1 MLTNKAL
8 WTIERNLDR
17 SLTLG
22 ELADA
27 CGVSPFH
34 LAHAF
39 GEATGFSVMQY
50 VRGRR
55 LTEAAQSLASGDAPD
70 ILNLA
75 LDAGYGS
82 HEAFSRAF
90 RAQFGTT
97 PETVRKNQTVED
109 LAMIQPMK
117 VPEKTGFALAPP
129 RFVSSP
135 PMLVVGIAERHS
147 FGATEGIPGQW
158 QRFMR
163 HYADIPDKVQPIP
176 LGVSANM
183 DDDGNFEY
191 ITAVEVSNASHLP
204 KGFKQL
210 RIPARHYAVF
220 RHSGHVSTLG
230 QTYSAI
236 WNDWLPAHSHKA
248 AEAWSGISRHLT
260 RELVSAASKSGSRC
274 KTAAPS
280 GPSTPTARRDG
291 RYR

>member
-1 MLTNKAL
+1 MLANKAL

-17 SLTLG
+17 SLTLRQ
-22 ELADA
+22 LADA

-39 GEATGFSVMQY
+39 GGATGFSVMQY

-55 LTEAAQSLASGDAPD
+55 LTEAAQLLASGNAPD
-70 ILNLA
+70 IFNLA

-97 PETVRKNQTVED
+97 AETVRKIQTVEH
-109 LAMIQPMK
+109 LAMIKPIK
-117 VPEKTGFALAPP
+117 IPEKTGFSLEPP
-129 RFVSSP
+129 QFVSSP

-147 FGATEGIPGQW
+147 FGATQGIPGQW

-163 HYADIPDKVQPIP
+163 HYADIPDKAQPIP

-183 DDDGNFEY
+183 DDDGDFEY
-191 ITAVEVSNASHLP
+191 ITAVEVSKALDLP

-220 RHSGHVSTLG
+220 RHSGHVSTLAE
-230 QTYSAI
+230 TYSAI
-236 WNDWLPAHSHKA
+236 WNDWLPAHARNA
-248 AEAWSGISRHLT
+248 ADGPCLERHLKT
-260 RELVSAASKSGSRC
+260 FDPRTGLGGVEVWIPLENGSSSA
-274 KTAAPS
+274 
-280 GPSTPTARRDG
+280 
-291 RYR
+291 